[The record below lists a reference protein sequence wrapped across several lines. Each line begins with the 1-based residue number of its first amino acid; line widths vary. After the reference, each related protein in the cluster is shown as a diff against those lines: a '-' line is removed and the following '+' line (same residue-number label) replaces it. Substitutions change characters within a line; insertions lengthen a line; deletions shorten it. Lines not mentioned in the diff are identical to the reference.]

1 MQPVSAQTRLPIVVS
16 VVTSF
21 WDADLGYD
29 WCDRHCKGRWTTY
42 PIPPNGEAR
51 KLELRYEFEAADDA
65 ARFVKA
71 FNAEY
76 R

>member
-1 MQPVSAQTRLPIVVS
+1 MPPASAQTRLPIVVS
-16 VVTSF
+16 VINSV

-29 WCDRHCKGRWTTY
+29 RCDGHCANRETTF
-42 PIPPNGEAR
+42 PIPLKSKAR
-51 KLELRYEFEAADDA
+51 KLGLCYEFETADDA

-71 FNAEY
+71 FNAEC